1 MRLKKRFVVLAALIG
16 AVAAISTVSFAANAH
31 FISGPTCTQT
41 STSTLDCSGKVAG
54 LGNSAIF
61 VVVNAPAGC
70 INGGQNT
77 PPGHQNFISG
87 PFTTPNGQFT
97 FGPGTGNTVTATAAG
112 CPNGQQPFIQTSN
125 VTVSVYECTSGS
137 PTFNKKTG
145 QQTNRNCTLDVSAP
159 ATIV

>member
-1 MRLKKRFVVLAALIG
+1 MLLLTVAVFALG
-16 AVAAISTVSFAANAH
+16 ATSALAANAH
-31 FISGPTCTQT
+31 FVSGPTCTQT

-70 INGGQNT
+70 INNGQNT
-77 PPGHQNFISG
+77 PPGQQNFISG

-137 PTFNKKTG
+137 PTFSRKTG
-145 QQTNRNCTLDVSAP
+145 AQTNRNCTLDVSAP
-159 ATIV
+159 ATIT

>member
-1 MRLKKRFVVLAALIG
+1 MTSPKRILLLAASIFAL
-16 AVAAISTVSFAANAH
+16 STTSALAANAH
-31 FISGPTCTQT
+31 FISGPTCSQT
-41 STSTLDCSGKVAG
+41 NTSTLSCSGKVAG

-97 FGPGTGNTVTATAAG
+97 FGPGTGNSVNATAAG
-112 CPNGQQPFIQTSN
+112 CPAGQQPFITTSD
-125 VTVSVYECTSGS
+125 VSVSVYECTSGT
-137 PTFNKKTG
+137 PTFSKKTG
-145 QQTNRNCTLDVSAP
+145 AQTNRNCTLDVSAP

>member
-1 MRLKKRFVVLAALIG
+1 MRRTLLIFAA
-16 AVAAISTVSFAANAH
+16 AFATAAIAVPSALAANAH
-31 FISGPTCTQT
+31 FISGPTCSQT
-41 STSTLDCSGKVAG
+41 STSTLTCSGKVSG
-54 LGNSAIF
+54 LGNTAIF

-70 INGGQNT
+70 INNGQNT

-97 FGPGTGNTVTATAAG
+97 FGPGTGNDVTATAAG
-112 CPNGQQPFIQTSN
+112 CPKGQQPFIQTSN
-125 VTVSVYECTSGS
+125 VTVSVYECTSGQ

-145 QQTNRNCTLDVSAP
+145 AQTNRNCTLDVSAP